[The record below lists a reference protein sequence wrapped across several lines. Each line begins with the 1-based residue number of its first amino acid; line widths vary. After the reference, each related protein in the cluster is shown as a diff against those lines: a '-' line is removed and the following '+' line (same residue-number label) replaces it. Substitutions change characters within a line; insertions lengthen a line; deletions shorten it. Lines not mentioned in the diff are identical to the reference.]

1 MSAPGDGKLPA
12 FSLEELTRPFA
23 DSLGMWSAW
32 ADAWTSLLAKRG
44 APAAE
49 TVFKQL
55 AAFDPLAPH
64 KSLSIPSE
72 MLEELRVV
80 LGLPAFADLP
90 ALDPAALPSAAPMMA
105 LAAVAQEY
113 LIAIAAMWPRLIQRF
128 QAELEEL
135 RRQGAALDSAGRGMD
150 LWNNVV
156 DRTLMEFNRSMGF
169 AALQQR
175 FLHAVMQQ
183 RREIRKMAEQAAK
196 AFELPTRSE
205 MDDTYRRLH
214 DLTRQVDTLR
224 RELRALRKERA
235 EQPARDT
242 EGRS

>member
-1 MSAPGDGKLPA
+1 MSAPGDGKPPL
-12 FSLEELTRPFA
+12 FSMEELSRPFA
-23 DSLGMWSAW
+23 ASLGMWSAW
-32 ADAWTSLLAKRG
+32 AEALSSLLVKRG

-55 AAFDPLAPH
+55 AAFEPLAPQ
-64 KSLSIPSE
+64 KSAPLPSE

-80 LGLPAFADLP
+80 LGLPVFADVP
-90 ALDPAALPSAAPMMA
+90 ALDPAALPSAAPMME
-105 LAAVAQEY
+105 LAAVAQQY

-135 RRQGAALDSAGRGMD
+135 RRKGTALDSAGREMD

-156 DRTLMEFNRSMGF
+156 DRTLMEFNRSMDF

-183 RREIRKMAEQAAK
+183 RRELRKMTEQAAK
-196 AFELPTRSE
+196 ALELPTRSE
-205 MDDTYRRLH
+205 MDDIYRRLH
-214 DLTRQVDTLR
+214 DLTREVDGLR
-224 RELRALRKERA
+224 RELRALRKDR
-235 EQPARDT
+235 EQPAREA
-242 EGRS
+242 EGRR